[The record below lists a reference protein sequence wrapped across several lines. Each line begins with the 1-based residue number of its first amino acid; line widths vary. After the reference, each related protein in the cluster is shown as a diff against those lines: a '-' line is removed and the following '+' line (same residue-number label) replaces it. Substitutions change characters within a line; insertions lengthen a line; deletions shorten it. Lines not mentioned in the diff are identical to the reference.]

1 MVGLILSAACVCL
14 SVAAAVGAQGS
25 PTVGSQ
31 ELVLRVGLGVV
42 PEPQFPEPGRRFWVR
57 ASGQSQLLRGPL
69 SLRAE
74 PPQLAAQVGAFAQP
88 ANAQRLEQRLARL
101 GLEVVLLPASG
112 STRVLVVPG
121 KDQGRE
127 RLAQVLAGAGLS
139 MQWVVWKPGTV
150 TVVGGEG
157 GQVQGEEVQVEP
169 LDPLPVQVGGKHY
182 RGRFA
187 CLASETGP
195 LVVNR
200 VPLEDYL
207 LGVVPAEMGFG
218 QLEALKAQ
226 AVAARSFALVRKGAH
241 AREGFDLCDREHCQV
256 YGGVEAEAP
265 LATQAVQ
272 QTQGW
277 VLAFQGQPVQA
288 FFHSTCGGHTEA
300 AEAALTS
307 RPVPYLPG
315 VPCRGET
322 VTLGGGAEGSRVSE
336 GQKWVLLAQ
345 RLASG
350 LGAKSPLALA
360 RTLGGG
366 SGTGTEQAMGLPD
379 FTPLVGEGV
388 PLEGVLARFLWP
400 WPPGAEGKDP
410 WVRVVL
416 LAALA
421 GVVQGRE
428 GVVVPGEGE
437 PAWQASSGGERR
449 SLSGVTVLW
458 REGGQLRLGS
468 GSTAAGSQALL
479 WCAGGLCPVVEV
491 ERAEAADQRSRWQQ
505 WMRRFSQE
513 AVAQR
518 LGLASVDTLNVVAR
532 TATGRVAWVEVDGGG
547 LKRQL
552 SGVEL
557 RRALSL
563 PSTWFVVAAG
573 REAGGTVFRFFGR
586 GWGHG
591 VGLCQNGAYGLSL
604 AGWTYER
611 ILAHYYPGTRLVPE
625 HELTGRQQ

>member
-1 MVGLILSAACVCL
+1 MVPLVLAAACVCL
-14 SVAAAVGAQGS
+14 GVAAAVGAQG
-25 PTVGSQ
+25 PPALGNQ
-31 ELVLRVGLGVV
+31 ALVLRVGLGVV

-57 ASGQSQLLRGPL
+57 ASGQSRLLRGPL

-88 ANAQRLEQRLARL
+88 DNAQRLRQRLSLL
-101 GLEVVLLPASG
+101 GLDVVLLTAGG
-112 STRVLVVPG
+112 STRVLVAPG
-121 KDQGRE
+121 KDQGQE

-139 MQWVVWKPGTV
+139 MEWVVWKPGTV

-157 GQVQGEEVQVEP
+157 GQVQGEEVEVEP

-187 CLASETGP
+187 CRASETGP
-195 LVVNR
+195 LVVNL
-200 VPLEDYL
+200 VSLEDYL
-207 LGVVPAEMGFG
+207 LGVVPAEMGFA
-218 QLEALKAQ
+218 QLEALEAQ

-241 AREGFDLCDREHCQV
+241 AKEGFDLCDREHCQV
-256 YGGVEAEAP
+256 YGGVEAETP

-277 VLAFQGQPVQA
+277 VLAYQGQLVQA

-300 AEAALTS
+300 AEAALTDQ
-307 RPVPYLPG
+307 PVPYLPG

-322 VTLGGGAEGSRVSE
+322 VTLGGVAEGSRVSE
-336 GQKWVLLAQ
+336 GQKWIVLAHL
-345 RLASG
+345 LASG
-350 LGAKSPLALA
+350 LGVKTPLALA
-360 RTLGGG
+360 QTLGGG
-366 SGTGTEQAMGLPD
+366 SGTGTEQALGLPD
-379 FTPLVGEGV
+379 FTPLMGEGV
-388 PLEGVLARFLWP
+388 PLERVLARFLWP
-400 WPPGAEGKDP
+400 WPAGAEGKDP
-410 WVRVVL
+410 WAHVVL

-437 PAWQASSGGERR
+437 PAWQARAGGERR

-458 REGGQLRLGS
+458 REGEQLRLGG
-468 GSTAAGSQALL
+468 GSTTAGSQAVL
-479 WCAGGLCPVVEV
+479 WCAGGLCPLVEV
-491 ERAEAADQRSRWQQ
+491 ERAEAADERSRWQQ

-513 AVAQR
+513 ALAQR
-518 LGLASVDTLNVVAR
+518 LGLASVDSLQVLAR
-532 TATGRVAWVEVDGGG
+532 TATGRVAWIGVQGGG

-573 REAGGTVFRFFGR
+573 REAGGTVFRFYGR

-611 ILAHYYPGTRLVPE
+611 ILAHYYPGTKIVPV
-625 HELTGRQQ
+625 HDLMGGQQ